1 MLVSK
6 IFHTF
11 IRLYRFLHFCK
22 KIGFTPNLLDG
33 NSDEKKYKLGANQV
47 RIFAPWIT
55 PSRCEYSILPS
66 LLLICSLSTFFQ
78 FLSYL
83 SAPRVN
89 LRTWQVLCFV
99 VYILGI
105 ELKIS
110 WLFYLF
116 KNELQ
121 SYGFWKFQIVSWCT
135 FYFLCS
141 IEILLVNILF
151 KLFLVG
157 FFLPFCKITDKI
169 LRSFLEYRKIC
180 LIAVSPYH
188 SKFYLWQRHLHKKAN
203 KTCLIKNKNKTSNR
217 KQNWRDWLLL
227 FGSR

>member
-1 MLVSK
+1 MLQKPNIQQLEKVMLVSK
-6 IFHTF
+6 KIPYFHQT
-11 IRLYRFLHFCK
+11 IKVASLLQK
-22 KIGFTPNLLDG
+22 KCIYTKFARGEFDA
-33 NSDEKKYKLGANQV
+33 KKWKLGANQV

-78 FLSYL
+78 FSSYL
-83 SAPRVN
+83 PAPRVN

-135 FYFLCS
+135 F
-141 IEILLVNILF
+141 
-151 KLFLVG
+151 
-157 FFLPFCKITDKI
+157 
-169 LRSFLEYRKIC
+169 
-180 LIAVSPYH
+180 
-188 SKFYLWQRHLHKKAN
+188 
-203 KTCLIKNKNKTSNR
+203 
-217 KQNWRDWLLL
+217 
-227 FGSR
+227 